1 MLYITYFKGDKTM
14 KNKRKITAFML
25 AFAAIALSA
34 CGNGG
39 NVTVTETTPETVTAS
54 EETTVTEAE
63 ETTSESAETSVSEE
77 SSESETEETTEN
89 IAYEL
94 FHQVTPNN
102 VTSPE
107 VIKGA
112 PEVCNIDAIMAS
124 RRDDMFRFAE
134 PYPADS
140 YYDEEKQHVAYIYK
154 NAAEYAE
161 SYFGYSFDDASPVLS
176 YVKDDFDLDSKDEY
190 YLCMVE
196 YLNTELEQNYEDTS
210 GNQTIYYDAASLF
223 SVYYIEDN
231 GDYQLALGKLLQLAV
246 PENPYEPYTVDED
259 DMLFEVRCGYE
270 EYMKP
275 QIIDYGD
282 SRQLFW
288 DQAISYP
295 IDYGADL
302 FWGSK
307 HLRIAYSEPNEKLR
321 GFCDYECIEYG
332 VSAEQEAEFYL
343 SGGVPESADINYLDE
358 NNYIVWNGSEYVHS
372 CIAYDKESG
381 TSEFTVKDEVMPW
394 DIRE

>member
-1 MLYITYFKGDKTM
+1 M
-14 KNKRKITAFML
+14 KNIRKITAFML

-34 CGNGG
+34 CGSEA
-39 NVTVTETTPETVTAS
+39 VTEDSSETITAS
-54 EETTVTEAE
+54 EETTVTEPE
-63 ETTSESAETSVSEE
+63 ETTAESTETTVSEE
-77 SSESETEETTEN
+77 SSESETEETTID
-89 IAYEL
+89 IAYEY
-94 FHQVTPNN
+94 FHQITPNN

-112 PEVCNIDAIMAS
+112 PEVCDIDAIMAS
-124 RRDDMFRFAE
+124 RRDDMSKFAE
-134 PYPADS
+134 PYPES
-140 YYDEEKQHVAYIYK
+140 YYDEEKQSIEYIYK
-154 NAAEYAE
+154 NTVEYAE
-161 SYFGYSFDDASPVLS
+161 SYFGYSFDDASPVIS
-176 YVKDDFDLDSKDEY
+176 YVKDDFDLDGKDEY

-231 GDYQLALGKLLQLAV
+231 GDYQLSLGKLLQLAV
-246 PENPYEPYTVDED
+246 PENPYEPYTVNKE
-259 DMLFEVRCGYE
+259 DMLFEVRCGYME
-270 EYMKP
+270 FMKP

-295 IDYGADL
+295 MDYGAEI

-307 HLRIAYSEPNEKLR
+307 RLRIEYSEPNEKLR
-321 GFCDYECIEYG
+321 GFCDYRCLEYG
-332 VSAEQEAEFYL
+332 VTAEQEAEFYL

-358 NNYIVWNGSEYVHS
+358 NNYIVWNGSEYLHS

-394 DIRE
+394 DIHE

>member
-1 MLYITYFKGDKTM
+1 M
-14 KNKRKITAFML
+14 KNIRKITAFML

-34 CGNGG
+34 CGDGG
-39 NVTVTETTPETVTAS
+39 NEAVTETTPETVTAS
-54 EETTVTEAE
+54 EETAVTEPE
-63 ETTSESAETSVSEE
+63 ETTAESTETTVSEE
-77 SSESETEETTEN
+77 SSESETEETTEKF
-89 IAYEL
+89 AYEY
-94 FHQVTPNN
+94 FNQITPNN

-112 PEVCNIDAIMAS
+112 PEVCDIDAIMAS
-124 RRDDMFRFAE
+124 RRDDMSKFAD
-134 PYPADS
+134 PYPADG
-140 YYDEEKQHVAYIYK
+140 YYDEEKQSIEYIYK
-154 NAAEYAE
+154 NAVEYAE
-161 SYFGYSFDDASPVLS
+161 SYFGYSFNNASPVIS
-176 YVKDDFDLDSKDEY
+176 YVKDDFDLDGKYEY

-196 YLNTELEQNYEDTS
+196 YLNTELEQNYEDTL
-210 GNQTIYYDAASLF
+210 GNKTIYYDAASLF

-231 GDYQLALGKLLQLAV
+231 GDYQLALGELLKLSA
-246 PENPYEPYTVDED
+246 PEASLGPYTVDEE
-259 DMLFEVRCGYE
+259 DMLFEVLCGYE
-270 EYMKP
+270 CYMKP

-302 FWGSK
+302 FWESK
-307 HLRIAYSEPNEKLR
+307 HLRITYSEPNEKLR
-321 GFCDYECIEYG
+321 GFCDYKCIEYG

-343 SGGVPESADINYLDE
+343 SGGIPESANIDYLDE

>member
-1 MLYITYFKGDKTM
+1 M
-14 KNKRKITAFML
+14 KNIRKITAFML

-34 CGNGG
+34 CGDGG
-39 NVTVTETTPETVTAS
+39 NEAVTETTPETVTAS
-54 EETTVTEAE
+54 EETAVTEPE
-63 ETTSESAETSVSEE
+63 ETTAESTETTVSEE

-89 IAYEL
+89 IAYEY
-94 FHQVTPNN
+94 FNQITPNN

-112 PEVCNIDAIMAS
+112 PEVCDIDAIMAS
-124 RRDDMFRFAE
+124 RRDDMFKFAD
-134 PYPADS
+134 PYPES
-140 YYDEEKQHVAYIYK
+140 YYDEEKQSIEYIYK

-161 SYFGYSFDDASPVLS
+161 SYFGYSFDNASPVIS
-176 YVKDDFDLDSKDEY
+176 YVKEDFDLDGKDEY

-196 YLNTELEQNYEDTS
+196 YLNTELEQNYED
-210 GNQTIYYDAASLF
+210 QTIYYDAASLF

-231 GDYQLALGKLLQLAV
+231 GEYQLALGELLKLSA
-246 PENPYEPYTVDED
+246 PEASLGPYTVDEE
-259 DMLFEVRCGYE
+259 DMLFEVRCGYLE
-270 EYMKP
+270 SMKP

-288 DQAISYP
+288 DHAICYP

-307 HLRIAYSEPNEKLR
+307 RLRIEYSEPNEKLR
-321 GFCDYECIEYG
+321 GFCDYKCIEYG

-343 SGGVPESADINYLDE
+343 SGGVPESADLNYLDE
-358 NNYIVWNGSEYVHS
+358 NNYIVWNGSEYLHS

-381 TSEFTVKDEVMPW
+381 TSEFTVNDEVMPW

>member
-1 MLYITYFKGDKTM
+1 
-14 KNKRKITAFML
+14 ML

-39 NVTVTETTPETVTAS
+39 NEAVTETTPETVTAS
-54 EETTVTEAE
+54 EETAVSEAE
-63 ETTSESAETSVSEE
+63 ETTAESTETTVSEE
-77 SSESETEETTEN
+77 ISESETEETTEN

-107 VIKGA
+107 VIKGS
-112 PEVCNIDAIMAS
+112 PEVCDIDAIMAS
-124 RRDDMFRFAE
+124 RRDDMSKFAD
-134 PYPADS
+134 PYPES
-140 YYDEEKQHVAYIYK
+140 YYDEEKQSIEYIYK
-154 NAAEYAE
+154 NAVEYAE
-161 SYFGYSFDDASPVLS
+161 SYFGYSFDNASPVIS
-176 YVKDDFDLDSKDEY
+176 YVKYDFDLDGKDEY

-196 YLNTELEQNYEDTS
+196 YLNKKLEEYYDDGL
-210 GNQTIYYDAASLF
+210 GNQTNFYDAASLF
-223 SVYYIEDN
+223 SVYYIEDT
-231 GDYQLALGKLLQLAV
+231 GEYQLALGELLKLSA
-246 PENPYEPYTVDED
+246 PEASLGPYTVSED
-259 DMLFEVRCGYE
+259 DMLFEVLCGYE
-270 EYMKP
+270 CYMKP

-288 DQAISYP
+288 DQAICYP
-295 IDYGADL
+295 IDYGAEI

-307 HLRIAYSEPNEKLR
+307 RLRIEYSEPNEKLR

-332 VSAEQEAEFYL
+332 VTAEQEAEFYL
-343 SGGVPESADINYLDE
+343 SGGVPESADLNYLDE
-358 NNYIVWNGSEYVHS
+358 NNYIVWNGSEYLHS

>member
-1 MLYITYFKGDKTM
+1 M
-14 KNKRKITAFML
+14 KNIRKITAFML

-39 NVTVTETTPETVTAS
+39 KEAVTETTTETVTAS
-54 EETTVTEAE
+54 EETAVSEAE
-63 ETTSESAETSVSEE
+63 ETTAESTETTVNE
-77 SSESETEETTEN
+77 SPESETEETT
-89 IAYEL
+89 IDVAYEL
-94 FHQVTPNN
+94 FHQITPNN

-112 PEVCNIDAIMAS
+112 PDVCDVDAIMAS
-124 RRDDMFRFAE
+124 RRDDMMKYAE
-134 PYPADS
+134 PIVFDS
-140 YYDEEKQHVAYIYK
+140 VYDEVTETTEFTYG
-154 NAAEYAE
+154 NAIEYTE
-161 SYFGYSFDDASPVLS
+161 SYFGYSFNNASPVIS
-176 YVKDDFDLDSKDEY
+176 YVKDDFDLDGKDEY

-196 YLNTELEQNYEDTS
+196 YLNKKLEDYYDDGL
-210 GNQTIYYDAASLF
+210 GNQTNFYDAASLF

-231 GDYQLALGKLLQLAV
+231 GEYQLALGELLKLSA
-246 PENPYEPYTVDED
+246 PEASLGPYTVDED

-270 EYMKP
+270 SYMKP

-332 VSAEQEAEFYL
+332 VTAEQEAEFYL
-343 SGGVPESADINYLDE
+343 SGGVPESADIDYLDE

>member
-1 MLYITYFKGDKTM
+1 M
-14 KNKRKITAFML
+14 KNIRKITAFML

-34 CGNGG
+34 CGNDGKEA
-39 NVTVTETTPETVTAS
+39 VTETSPETVTAS
-54 EETTVTEAE
+54 EETTVTEPE
-63 ETTSESAETSVSEE
+63 ETTAESTETTVNE
-77 SSESETEETTEN
+77 SPESETEETT
-89 IAYEL
+89 IDVAYEF
-94 FHQVTPNN
+94 FHQITPNN

-112 PEVCNIDAIMAS
+112 PDVCDVDAIMAS
-124 RRDDMFRFAE
+124 RRDDMMKYAE
-134 PYPADS
+134 PIVLDS
-140 YYDEEKQHVAYIYK
+140 VYDEETETTEFTYG
-154 NAAEYAE
+154 NAIEYAE
-161 SYFGYSFDDASPVLS
+161 SYFGYSFNNASPVIS
-176 YVKDDFDLDSKDEY
+176 YVKDDFDLDGKDEY

-196 YLNTELEQNYEDTS
+196 YLNKKLEDYYDDGLE
-210 GNQTIYYDAASLF
+210 NQTNFYDAASLF

-231 GDYQLALGKLLQLAV
+231 GEYQLALGKLLELAT
-246 PENPYEPYTVDED
+246 PEASLGQYTVDED

-270 EYMKP
+270 SYMKP

-307 HLRIAYSEPNEKLR
+307 HLRIAYSEPNENLR

-332 VSAEQEAEFYL
+332 VTAEQEAEFYL
-343 SGGVPESADINYLDE
+343 SGGVPESADIDYLDE

-381 TSEFTVKDEVMPW
+381 TSEFTVKDEVLPW

>member
-1 MLYITYFKGDKTM
+1 M
-14 KNKRKITAFML
+14 KNIRKITAFML
-25 AFAAIALSA
+25 AFAAVALSA
-34 CGNGG
+34 CGDGG
-39 NVTVTETTPETVTAS
+39 NEAVTETTPETVTAS
-54 EETTVTEAE
+54 EGTAVTEPEGTTAESTETT
-63 ETTSESAETSVSEE
+63 VSEE
-77 SSESETEETTEN
+77 SSESETEETAEN

-112 PEVCNIDAIMAS
+112 PEVCDIDAIMAS
-124 RRDDMFRFAE
+124 RRDDMLKFSD
-134 PYPADS
+134 PYPES
-140 YYDEEKQHVAYIYK
+140 YYDEEKQSIEYIYK
-154 NAAEYAE
+154 NAVEYAE
-161 SYFGYSFDDASPVLS
+161 SYFGYSFDNASPVIS
-176 YVKDDFDLDSKDEY
+176 YVKEDFDLDGKDEY

-196 YLNTELEQNYEDTS
+196 YLNKKLEEYYDDGL
-210 GNQTIYYDAASLF
+210 GNQTNFYDAASLF

-231 GDYQLALGKLLQLAV
+231 GEYQLALGKLLQLAV

-259 DMLFEVRCGYE
+259 DMLFEVRCGYLE
-270 EYMKP
+270 FMKP

-288 DQAISYP
+288 DHAIFYP

-302 FWGSK
+302 FWESK
-307 HLRIAYSEPNEKLR
+307 RLRIEYSEPNEKLR
-321 GFCDYECIEYG
+321 GFCDYKCIEYG

-343 SGGVPESADINYLDE
+343 SGGVPESADLNYLDE
-358 NNYIVWNGSEYVHS
+358 NNYIVWNGSEYLHS

>member
-1 MLYITYFKGDKTM
+1 MPIYTIYYIFRRLIM
-14 KNKRKITAFML
+14 KNIRKITAFML
-25 AFAAIALSA
+25 AFATIALSA

-39 NVTVTETTPETVTAS
+39 NEAVTEASSETVTAS
-54 EETTVTEAE
+54 EETAVTEPE
-63 ETTSESAETSVSEE
+63 ETTAESTETTVSEK
-77 SSESETEETTEN
+77 SSESENEETTEN
-89 IAYEL
+89 IAYEF
-94 FHQVTPNN
+94 FHQITPKN

-112 PEVCNIDAIMAS
+112 PEVCDIDAIMAS
-124 RRDDMFRFAE
+124 RRDDMFKFAE
-134 PYPADS
+134 PYPES
-140 YYDEEKQHVAYIYK
+140 YYDEEKQSIEYIYK

-161 SYFGYSFDDASPVLS
+161 SYFGYSFGDASPVLS
-176 YVKDDFDLDSKDEY
+176 YVKDDFDFDGKDEY

-196 YLNTELEQNYEDTS
+196 YLNTELEQNYED
-210 GNQTIYYDAASLF
+210 QTIYYDAASLF

-231 GDYQLALGKLLQLAV
+231 GDYQLSLGKLLQLAV

-259 DMLFEVRCGYE
+259 DMLFEVRCGYIE
-270 EYMKP
+270 FMKP

-288 DQAISYP
+288 DQAIFYP

-302 FWGSK
+302 FWGSR
-307 HLRIAYSEPNEKLR
+307 HLCIAYSEPNEKLR
-321 GFCDYECIEYG
+321 GFCDYKCIEYG

-381 TSEFTVKDEVMPW
+381 TSEFTVKDEAMPW

>member
-1 MLYITYFKGDKTM
+1 MLYVTHFKGDKTM
-14 KNKRKITAFML
+14 KNIRKITAFIL

-34 CGNGG
+34 CGNGESEA
-39 NVTVTETTPETVTAS
+39 VTEASSETVTAS
-54 EETTVTEAE
+54 EETVVTESEKTTAE
-63 ETTSESAETSVSEE
+63 STETTVSEE

-102 VTSPE
+102 ITSPE
-107 VIKGA
+107 VIKGS
-112 PEVCNIDAIMAS
+112 PEVCDIDAIMAS
-124 RRDDMFRFAE
+124 RRDDMFKFAD
-134 PYPADS
+134 PYPES
-140 YYDEEKQHVAYIYK
+140 YYDEEKQSIEYIYK
-154 NAAEYAE
+154 NAVEYAE
-161 SYFGYSFDDASPVLS
+161 SYFGYSFDNASPVIS
-176 YVKDDFDLDSKDEY
+176 YVKYDFDLDGKDEY

-196 YLNTELEQNYEDTS
+196 YLNKKLEEYYDDGL
-210 GNQTIYYDAASLF
+210 GNQTNFYDAASLF
-223 SVYYIEDN
+223 SVYYIEDT
-231 GDYQLALGKLLQLAV
+231 GEYQLALGELLKLSA
-246 PENPYEPYTVDED
+246 PEASLGPYTVSED
-259 DMLFEVRCGYE
+259 DMLFEVLCGYE
-270 EYMKP
+270 CYMKP

-321 GFCDYECIEYG
+321 GFCDYKCIEYG
-332 VSAEQEAEFYL
+332 VTAEQEADFYL
-343 SGGVPESADINYLDE
+343 SGGVPESADLNYLDE
-358 NNYIVWNGSEYVHS
+358 NNYIVWNGSEYLHS

>member
-1 MLYITYFKGDKTM
+1 
-14 KNKRKITAFML
+14 ML

-39 NVTVTETTPETVTAS
+39 KEAVTETSPETVTAS
-54 EETTVTEAE
+54 EETTVTEPE
-63 ETTSESAETSVSEE
+63 ETTAESTETTVNE
-77 SSESETEETTEN
+77 SSESETEETT
-89 IAYEL
+89 IDVAYEF
-94 FHQVTPNN
+94 FHQITPNN

-124 RRDDMFRFAE
+124 RRDDMMKYAE
-134 PYPADS
+134 PIVVDS
-140 YYDEEKQHVAYIYK
+140 VYDEETETTEFTYG
-154 NAAEYAE
+154 NAIEYAE
-161 SYFGYSFDDASPVLS
+161 SHFGYSFDGASPVIS
-176 YVKDDFDLDSKDEY
+176 YVKDDFDLDGKDEY

-196 YLNTELEQNYEDTS
+196 YLNTEREQNYEDTS
-210 GNQTIYYDAASLF
+210 GNQTIYYDATSLF
-223 SVYYIEDN
+223 SVYYIEGN
-231 GDYQLALGKLLQLAV
+231 GDYQLSLGKLLQLAI
-246 PENPYEPYTVDED
+246 PENPTEPYTVDED
-259 DMLFEVRCGYE
+259 DMLFEVLCGYE
-270 EYMKP
+270 SYMKP

-332 VSAEQEAEFYL
+332 VTAEQEAEFYL
-343 SGGVPESADINYLDE
+343 SGGVPESADINYLNE

-381 TSEFTVKDEVMPW
+381 TSEFTVKDEVLPW

>member
-1 MLYITYFKGDKTM
+1 M
-14 KNKRKITAFML
+14 KNIRKITAFML
-25 AFAAIALSA
+25 AFASIALSA

-39 NVTVTETTPETVTAS
+39 NGTVMETSPETVTAS
-54 EETTVTEAE
+54 EETTVTEPE
-63 ETTSESAETSVSEE
+63 ETTVESTETTVNE
-77 SSESETEETTEN
+77 SPKSETEETT
-89 IAYEL
+89 IDVAYEF
-94 FHQVTPNN
+94 FHQITPNN

-124 RRDDMFRFAE
+124 RRDDMMKYAE
-134 PYPADS
+134 PYPADG
-140 YYDEEKQHVAYIYK
+140 YYDEEKQHVEYIYT
-154 NAAEYAE
+154 NAVEYAE

-176 YVKDDFDLDSKDEY
+176 YVKDDFDLDGKDEY

-210 GNQTIYYDAASLF
+210 ENKTIYYDAASLF

-231 GDYQLALGKLLQLAV
+231 GDYQLSLGKLLQLAV
-246 PENPYEPYTVDED
+246 PENPTEPYTVDEE
-259 DMLFEVRCGYE
+259 DMLFEIRCGYE

-332 VSAEQEAEFYL
+332 VTAEQEAEFYL

>member
-1 MLYITYFKGDKTM
+1 MLYVTHFKGDKTM
-14 KNKRKITAFML
+14 KNIRKITAFIL

-34 CGNGG
+34 CGSGG
-39 NVTVTETTPETVTAS
+39 NEAVTEASSETVTAS
-54 EETTVTEAE
+54 EETSVTEAE
-63 ETTSESAETSVSEE
+63 ETTAESTETSVSEE
-77 SSESETEETTEN
+77 NSESETEETTEN

-112 PEVCNIDAIMAS
+112 PEVCDIDAIMAS
-124 RRDDMFRFAE
+124 RRDDMFKFAD
-134 PYPADS
+134 PYPADG
-140 YYDEEKQHVAYIYK
+140 YYDEEKQHIEYIYK
-154 NAAEYAE
+154 NAVEYAE
-161 SYFGYSFDDASPVLS
+161 SYFGYSFDNASPVIS
-176 YVKDDFDLDSKDEY
+176 YVKDDFDLDGKDEY

-196 YLNTELEQNYEDTS
+196 YLNTELEQNYED
-210 GNQTIYYDAASLF
+210 QTTYYDAASLF

-231 GDYQLALGKLLQLAV
+231 GDYQLSLGKLLQLAV
-246 PENPYEPYTVDED
+246 PENPYEPYTVDKE
-259 DMLFEVRCGYE
+259 DMLFEVRCGYLE
-270 EYMKP
+270 FMKP

-288 DQAISYP
+288 DQAICYP
-295 IDYGADL
+295 YDYGADL

-307 HLRIAYSEPNEKLR
+307 HLCIEYSEPNEKLR
-321 GFCDYECIEYG
+321 GFCDYKCIEYG
-332 VSAEQEAEFYL
+332 VTAEQEAEFYL
-343 SGGVPESADINYLDE
+343 SGGVPESADLNYLDE
-358 NNYIVWNGSEYVHS
+358 NNYIVWNGSEYLHS

>member
-1 MLYITYFKGDKTM
+1 M
-14 KNKRKITAFML
+14 KNIRKITAFML

-39 NVTVTETTPETVTAS
+39 NEAVTEDSSETVTAS
-54 EETTVTEAE
+54 EETTVTEPE
-63 ETTSESAETSVSEE
+63 ETTAESTETTVSEE
-77 SSESETEETTEN
+77 STESETEETTVN
-89 IAYEL
+89 IAYEY
-94 FHQVTPNN
+94 FHQITPNN

-112 PEVCNIDAIMAS
+112 PEVCDIDAIMAS

-140 YYDEEKQHVAYIYK
+140 YYDEEKQHVAYIYT

-161 SYFGYSFDDASPVLS
+161 SYFGYSFDDASPVIS
-176 YVKDDFDLDSKDEY
+176 YVKDDFDFDGKDEY

-196 YLNTELEQNYEDTS
+196 YLNKELE
-210 GNQTIYYDAASLF
+210 GYYDAASLF

-231 GDYQLALGKLLQLAV
+231 GDYQLSLGKLLQLAV
-246 PENPYEPYTVDED
+246 PENPTEPYTVDGD
-259 DMLFEVRCGYE
+259 KMFFEVLCGYE

-295 IDYGADL
+295 MDYGADL

-332 VSAEQEAEFYL
+332 VTAEQEAEFYL
-343 SGGVPESADINYLDE
+343 SGGVPESADLKYLDE
-358 NNYIVWNGSEYVHS
+358 NNYIVWNGSEYLHS

>member
-1 MLYITYFKGDKTM
+1 M
-14 KNKRKITAFML
+14 KNIRKITAFML

-34 CGNGG
+34 CGSGENEA
-39 NVTVTETTPETVTAS
+39 VTETTPETVTAS
-54 EETTVTEAE
+54 EETAVSEAE
-63 ETTSESAETSVSEE
+63 ETTAESTETTVSEE

-112 PEVCNIDAIMAS
+112 PEVCDIDAIMAS
-124 RRDDMFRFAE
+124 RRDDMFKFAD
-134 PYPADS
+134 PYPADG
-140 YYDEEKQHVAYIYK
+140 YYDEEKQHIEYIYK
-154 NAAEYAE
+154 NAVEYAE
-161 SYFGYSFDDASPVLS
+161 SYFGYSFDNASPVIS
-176 YVKDDFDLDSKDEY
+176 YVKDDFDFDGKDEY

-196 YLNTELEQNYEDTS
+196 YLNTELEQNYED
-210 GNQTIYYDAASLF
+210 QTTYYDAASLF

-231 GDYQLALGKLLQLAV
+231 GDYQLSLGKLLQLAV
-246 PENPYEPYTVDED
+246 PENPYEPYTVDKE
-259 DMLFEVRCGYE
+259 DMLFEVRCGYLE
-270 EYMKP
+270 FMKP

-288 DQAISYP
+288 DQAICYP
-295 IDYGADL
+295 YDYGAEI

-307 HLRIAYSEPNEKLR
+307 RLCIEYSEPNEKLR
-321 GFCDYECIEYG
+321 GFCDYKCIEYG
-332 VSAEQEAEFYL
+332 VTAEQEAEFYL

-394 DIRE
+394 DIHE

>member
-1 MLYITYFKGDKTM
+1 M
-14 KNKRKITAFML
+14 KNIRKITAFML

-34 CGNGG
+34 CGDGG
-39 NVTVTETTPETVTAS
+39 NEAVTEASSETVTAS
-54 EETTVTEAE
+54 EETAVTEPEKTTAE
-63 ETTSESAETSVSEE
+63 STETTVSEE
-77 SSESETEETTEN
+77 SSESVTEETAEN

-107 VIKGA
+107 IIKGA
-112 PEVCNIDAIMAS
+112 PEVCDIDAIMAS
-124 RRDDMFRFAE
+124 RRDDMFKFAD
-134 PYPADS
+134 PYPES
-140 YYDEEKQHVAYIYK
+140 YYDEEKQSIEYIYK
-154 NAAEYAE
+154 NAVEYAE
-161 SYFGYSFDDASPVLS
+161 SYFGYSFDNASPVIS
-176 YVKDDFDLDSKDEY
+176 YVKDDFDLDGKDEY

-196 YLNTELEQNYEDTS
+196 YLNKKLEEYYDDGL
-210 GNQTIYYDAASLF
+210 GNQTNFYDAASLF

-231 GDYQLALGKLLQLAV
+231 GDYQLSLGKLLQLAV
-246 PENPYEPYTVDED
+246 PENPYEPYTVDEE
-259 DMLFEVRCGYE
+259 DMLFEVRCGYLE
-270 EYMKP
+270 FMKP

-288 DQAISYP
+288 DHAIFYP
-295 IDYGADL
+295 IDYGADI

-307 HLRIAYSEPNEKLR
+307 HLHIAYSEPNEKLC
-321 GFCDYECIEYG
+321 GFCDYKCIEYG

-343 SGGVPESADINYLDE
+343 SGGIPESADINYLDE